1 MAYANYMLTT
11 CKGTAGPGSDPG
23 CWTARPLGGGDR
35 AGGRGG
41 GPGHATARPPTSRPG
56 VPPLLPEAPRRSHP
70 PAPCGPPP
78 PGRGAWPVP
87 AGGPGRTSGSR
98 ARRERSCRYAGA
110 VRAGKRAPGP
120 PTAPKAS
127 PAGVSV
133 CAGQIRPAL
142 GLPGPFPPVEGGGG
156 DSWFPVQR
164 QDHLPAGAEAKPES
178 PAPSHPYSAR
188 VFWNG
193 PACQKAR
200 SPLVLDLP
208 AIWGTQNKR
217 EGKGG

>member
-110 VRAGKRAPGP
+110 VRAG
-120 PTAPKAS
+120 
-127 PAGVSV
+127 
-133 CAGQIRPAL
+133 
-142 GLPGPFPPVEGGGG
+142 GGG